1 MVTNKSINVIE
12 KVKDTV
18 YRGAILLDDEKWD
31 EFLDHCDSSFQ
42 YNIRAFSPEINYDMT
57 YFSGNLSDLKSMT
70 KSLPKHNTDHS
81 GLKRH
86 VTVYTVD
93 SEDGGKIAR
102 SVSSFLIYQ
111 NMLDGIN
118 SHIDAGENRL
128 FMVGRYNDK
137 FVINDQNAMFV
148 EREVRLETR
157 RLDKGS
163 HYLI

>member
-1 MVTNKSINVIE
+1 MAESQLPVAEIVRNTIYK
-12 KVKDTV
+12 
-18 YRGAILLDDEKWD
+18 ACILLDDERWH
-31 EFLDHCDSSFQ
+31 EFLECCDTSFQ
-42 YNIRAFSPEINYDMT
+42 YDIRAYSPEINYDMT
-57 YFSGNLSDLKSMT
+57 YFSGNLKELTAMMT
-70 KSLPKHNTDHS
+70 TLPKHNTDHS
-81 GLKRH
+81 PLKRH
-86 VTVYTVD
+86 VSVYTVET
-93 SEDGGKIAR
+93 SVDGETATSI
-102 SVSSFLIYQ
+102 SSFLVYQ

-137 FVINDQNAMFV
+137 FSIKNNCAKFV